1 MIVAYWRPSTK
12 HSSLTKAAILVYNIV
27 RDEKQTSGN

>member
-12 HSSLTKAAILVYNIV
+12 HSSLTKTAIFVYNIV
-27 RDEKQTSGN
+27 IDEKQTSRN